1 MKRMARLVRPAI
13 GICTLLGVLV
23 ISSASASTD
32 PPGLP
37 VFNGAMTFAEIQG
50 PSDPE
55 EYSWEVILGE
65 GQGLELVDEQHA
77 EVYYTEDHY
86 VALEITPEP
95 AHDADGSTVP
105 TSLAVSGG
113 NIVTLIVHH
122 HAGNPT
128 AGGAP
133 FVYPVVAG
141 PGWEGGFNPEVIVGP
156 PDEQELREA
165 QERIA
170 REKQEAP
177 EREWAKEKVSSGCL
191 VPRLKGKSLR
201 VSKKLLRDG
210 ECLIGAVRKQMG
222 ATYKAGKVVNKA
234 GKVVKQSPKPG
245 ALLAPWTTVKVTLGT
260 P

>member
-1 MKRMARLVRPAI
+1 MKRMMCLVRPLI

-23 ISSASASTD
+23 IGPASASAD

-37 VFNGAMTFAEIQG
+37 VFDGAMTFAEIQG
-50 PSDPE
+50 PSNPE

-65 GQGLELVDEQHA
+65 GQALELVDEQHA
-77 EVYYTEDHY
+77 EVYYTEDHHPAY
-86 VALEITPEP
+86 EITAES
-95 AHDADGSTVP
+95 AHAADGSSVP
-105 TSLAVSGG
+105 TSLMVSGED
-113 NIVTLIVHH
+113 ILTLVVHH

-141 PGWEGGFNPEVIVGP
+141 PGWEGGFEPVVIVGP

-170 REKQEAP
+170 REKQEAL

-191 VPRLKGKSLR
+191 VPRLKGKSLKA
-201 VSKKLLRDG
+201 SKKLLRDD
-210 ECLIGAVRKQMG
+210 ECLIGAVRRQKG
-222 ATYKAGKVVNKA
+222 VTSKAGKVVM
-234 GKVVKQSPKPG
+234 QSPKPG
-245 ALLAPWTTVKVTLGT
+245 ALMAPWTTVKVTLGA